1 MDMIKIVTDSA
12 SDIPQDLI
20 REYGIIVV
28 PTHIIWGDQ
37 QYLDGVTMTAEELYT
52 RLPQDPVVPT
62 SSQPTVS
69 QFQAAFDQAVA
80 EGADQIVSISVGA
93 GFSGTFQ
100 AAKLAAENYKVPI
113 SLVDS
118 RAVSLEEG
126 WQVLA
131 AARSAQ
137 AGETLQQI
145 LGVIEKVRQRVN
157 LIVGMDSLTYV
168 ARSGRLG
175 PAFKWIGNLI
185 PVRPIVSV
193 NAEIC
198 KIEPV
203 TVVRTQ
209 KVMLEKVYQHFK
221 QRMQG
226 KTKLHVAIIYGGALD
241 AAKKL
246 AERLSEELKPVE
258 LLITSTGPVLGIH
271 TGPGT
276 VGISGYSE

>member
-1 MDMIKIVTDSA
+1 MIKVVTDSA
-12 SDIPQDLI
+12 SDIPQDLV

-28 PTHIIWGDQ
+28 PTHIIWGDE
-37 QYLDGVTMTAEELYT
+37 QYIDGVTMTAEELYA
-52 RLPQDPVVPT
+52 RLPQDPVIPT

-69 QFQAAFDQAVA
+69 QFLSAYDQAVA

-118 RAVSLEEG
+118 RAVSLGEG

-131 AARSAQ
+131 AARAIH
-137 AGETLQQI
+137 AGETLRQV
-145 LGVIEKVRQRVN
+145 LGSIEKVRQRVN

-175 PAFKWIGNLI
+175 AAFKWIGNLI
-185 PVRPIVSV
+185 TLRPIVSV

-203 TVVRTQ
+203 TVVRTR
-209 KVMLEKVYQHFK
+209 KAMIEKVYQYFK

-226 KTKLHVAIIYGGALD
+226 KTKLHVAVIHGSAFD
-241 AAKKL
+241 EAKKL

-276 VGISGYSE
+276 VAISGFFE

>member
-1 MDMIKIVTDSA
+1 MIKIVTDSA
-12 SDIPQDLI
+12 SDIPQDLVH
-20 REYGIIVV
+20 EYGIIVV
-28 PTHIIWGDQ
+28 PTHIIWGDE
-37 QYLDGVTMTAEELYT
+37 QYIDGVTMTAEELYA
-52 RLPQDPVVPT
+52 RLPQDPVAPT
-62 SSQPTVS
+62 SSQPTVT
-69 QFQAAFDQAVA
+69 QFLAAFDQAAA

-93 GFSGTFQ
+93 SFSGTFQ
-100 AAKLAAENYKVPI
+100 AANLAAENYTLPI

-118 RAVSLEEG
+118 RAVSLAEG

-131 AARSAQ
+131 AARAAQ
-137 AGETLQQI
+137 SGETLRQVLEI
-145 LGVIEKVRQRVN
+145 IEKVRQRVH

-175 PAFKWIGNLI
+175 AAFKWLGGLI

-193 NAEIC
+193 NAETS

-209 KVMLEKVYQHFK
+209 KAMIEKVYQNFK
-221 QRMQG
+221 QHTQG
-226 KTKLHVAIIYGGALD
+226 KTNLHVAVIHGNALE
-241 AAKKL
+241 AAKNL
-246 AERLSEELKPVE
+246 AERVRGELKPVE

-276 VGISGYSE
+276 VAISGYFE

>member
-1 MDMIKIVTDSA
+1 MIKIVTDSA
-12 SDIPQDLI
+12 SDIPRDLVH
-20 REYGIIVV
+20 EFGIITV
-28 PTHIIWGDQ
+28 PTHIIWGDE
-37 QYLDGVTMTAEELYT
+37 QYIDGVTMTAEELYA
-52 RLPQDPVVPT
+52 RLPQDPIVPT

-69 QFQAAFDQAVA
+69 QFLAAFDQAVA
-80 EGADQIVSISVGA
+80 EGAVHIISISVGA

-100 AAKLAAENYKVPI
+100 SAKLAAENYKVPI

-131 AARSAQ
+131 AARAVQS
-137 AGETLQQI
+137 GETLPQVLRI
-145 LGVIEKVRQRVN
+145 IESVRQHVN
-157 LIVGMDSLTYV
+157 LIVGMESLTYV

-175 PAFKWIGNLI
+175 AAFKWIGNLI
-185 PVRPIVSV
+185 TVRPIVSV
-193 NAEIC
+193 NAETC

-203 TVVRTQ
+203 SVVRTRTA
-209 KVMLEKVYQHFK
+209 MIEKVFQYFK

-226 KTKLHVAIIYGGALD
+226 KTKLHVAVIHGNALD
-241 AAKKL
+241 TAKKL
-246 AERLSEELKPVE
+246 ADRLREELKPVE

-276 VGISGYSE
+276 VAISGYFE

>member
-1 MDMIKIVTDSA
+1 MIKIVTDSA
-12 SDIPQDLI
+12 SDIPQDLV
-20 REYGIIVV
+20 RKYGIIVV
-28 PTHIIWGDQ
+28 PTHIIWGNE
-37 QYLDGVTMTAEELYT
+37 QYIDGVTMIAEELYA

-69 QFQAAFDQAVA
+69 QFQAAFDRAVA
-80 EGADQIVSISVGA
+80 EGAEQIVSVSVGA
-93 GFSGTFQ
+93 DFSGTFQ

-118 RAVSLEEG
+118 RAVSIEEG

-131 AARSAQ
+131 AARAVQ
-137 AGETLQQI
+137 LGETLGQV
-145 LGVIEKVRQRVN
+145 LGKIEKVRKRIN

-175 PAFKWIGNLI
+175 AAFKWIGNLI
-185 PVRPIVSV
+185 TVRPIVSV
-193 NAEIC
+193 NAETC

-203 TVVRTQ
+203 TVVRTR
-209 KVMLEKVYQHFK
+209 KAMIEKVFQYFK

-226 KTKLHVAIIYGGALD
+226 KTKLHVEVIHGSALD
-241 AAKKL
+241 AAENL
-246 AERLSEELKPVE
+246 ADRLREELKPVE

-276 VGISGYSE
+276 VAISGYFE

>member
-1 MDMIKIVTDSA
+1 MVKIVTDSA
-12 SDIPQDLI
+12 SDIPQDLV

-28 PTHIIWGDQ
+28 PTHIIWGDEQ
-37 QYLDGVTMTAEELYT
+37 HIDGVTMTTEELYT

-69 QFQAAFDQAVA
+69 QFLAAFDQALV

-100 AAKLAAENYKVPI
+100 AAKLAAENYKAPI

-118 RAVSLEEG
+118 RTVSLAQG

-131 AARSAQ
+131 AARAAQ
-137 AGETLQQI
+137 SGETLHQI
-145 LGVIEKVRQRVN
+145 LGMIEKVRKRVN
-157 LIVGMDSLTYV
+157 LIVGMDTLSYI

-175 PAFKWIGNLI
+175 AAFKWIGDFI
-185 PVRPIVSV
+185 TVRPIVSV

-203 TVVRTQ
+203 TVVRTR
-209 KVMLEKVYQHFK
+209 KAMIEKVYQQFK

-226 KTKLHVAIIYGGALD
+226 KTKLHVAVIHGNALD
-241 AAKKL
+241 AAKNL
-246 AERLSEELKPVE
+246 ADRLSEELKPVE

-276 VGISGYSE
+276 VAISGYFE